1 MKTIHA
7 ILTALLCVT
16 CLSVWAICHSNIL
29 ISFRSGAAAAH
40 HTPLNSDASITD
52 SPKYMTYLPH
62 SGLHNQRIS
71 LINAMIIAHALN
83 RTLLMPEL
91 NIGSA
96 TFWADSNELAK
107 QLELCPTYIK
117 QNKKEASRRLRC
129 HVYRNYK
136 PLPVESIFDLSSA
149 HALDIYTEQR
159 SDMSRDYIHRHAS
172 AHQLN
177 ETVYSVQDP
186 FRYSYQ
192 IHDHDPNLYAFAQ
205 HEKMNDK
212 YLEHI
217 DLNELRSRPET
228 YMVFGSLFG
237 TSRLQLHEPEM
248 LWLREYL
255 HRTTALNHP
264 EIKHSSQ
271 KIIQALGDRYT
282 SVHLRQGDGI
292 FQKMATET
300 IAQVESALLSNLTMG
315 HVSNNNTKQVVQRLK
330 SATSVQERLKHCQSL
345 QGGAVLHQQDPQLEM
360 IYLATDATNPQQE
373 FPHMFD
379 RYPCLFTLSDFY
391 NAKILLQRKRHDKMD
406 SLLPPMIDAEIASH
420 ANLFIGTPKS
430 TYSAYVRYRNQHY
443 RVLDFFSQ

>member
-1 MKTIHA
+1 MKTVHTIT
-7 ILTALLCVT
+7 TALLCLA
-16 CLSVWAICHSNIL
+16 CLSIWAICRSNIL
-29 ISFRSGAAAAH
+29 
-40 HTPLNSDASITD
+40 TSIQSQAKLQHVTQD

-129 HVYRNYK
+129 HVYRKYK
-136 PLPVESIFDLSSA
+136 PLPVDSIFDLSSA
-149 HALDIYTEQR
+149 HALDIHTEQR

-192 IHDHDPNLYAFAQ
+192 IHDHDPDLYEFDHQ
-205 HEKMNDK
+205 DMNDK

-217 DLNELRSRPET
+217 TLNELRARPET
-228 YMVFGSLFG
+228 YLEFGSLFG
-237 TSRLQLHEPEM
+237 TSRLQLYEPEM
-248 LWLREYL
+248 IWLREYL
-255 HRTTALNHP
+255 HRTTGLNHP

-271 KIIQALGDRYT
+271 KIIQALGSRYT

-300 IAQVESALLSNLTMG
+300 IAQVESALSSNLTMG
-315 HVSNNNTKQVVQRLK
+315 HNNSNYINEQVMRRLK
-330 SATSVQERLKHCQSL
+330 STKSVQERLKQCQSAQHL
-345 QGGAVLHQQDPQLEM
+345 QDPQVEM
-360 IYLATDATNPQQE
+360 IYLATDASNPQQE
-373 FPHMFD
+373 FPQMFN

-391 NAKILLQRKRHDKMD
+391 NAKVLLQRKRHDKMD

>member
-1 MKTIHA
+1 
-7 ILTALLCVT
+7 
-16 CLSVWAICHSNIL
+16 
-29 ISFRSGAAAAH
+29 
-40 HTPLNSDASITD
+40 
-52 SPKYMTYLPH
+52 MTYLPH

-205 HEKMNDK
+205 HEEMNDK

-379 RYPCLFTLSDFY
+379 RYPCLFILSDFY

>member
-1 MKTIHA
+1 MKTIH
-7 ILTALLCVT
+7 IVITALLCGT
-16 CLSVWAICHSNIL
+16 CLSIWAICHSNIR
-29 ISFRSGAAAAH
+29 ISSIRPGAV
-40 HTPLNSDASITD
+40 TPQQNSHATHD

-96 TFWADSNELAK
+96 TFWTDSNELAK
-107 QLELCPTYIK
+107 QLELCPTYLK
-117 QNKKEASRRLRC
+117 QSKKEASRRLRC
-129 HVYRNYK
+129 HVYRQYK

-149 HALDIYTEQR
+149 HAVDIHTEQR

-177 ETVYSVQDP
+177 ETVYTVQDP

-192 IHDHDPNLYAFAQ
+192 IHDHDPNLYTFE
-205 HEKMNDK
+205 HEDMNDK

-217 DLNELRSRPET
+217 DLNELRSRHET
-228 YMVFGSLFG
+228 YLVFGSLFG

-255 HRTTALNHP
+255 HRTIGLGHP

-271 KIIQALGDRYT
+271 KIIEALGDRYT

-300 IAQVESALLSNLTMG
+300 IAQVESALLSNLTVG
-315 HVSNNNTKQVVQRLK
+315 HGNNKQLVQRLK
-330 SATSVQERLKHCQSL
+330 SVEALQERLEQCQSV
-345 QGGAVLHQQDPQLEM
+345 QGALQDPQLEM
-360 IYLATDATNPQQE
+360 IYLATDAANPQQE
-373 FPHMFD
+373 FSHMFD

-443 RVLDFFSQ
+443 RVLDFFS

>member
-1 MKTIHA
+1 MKNIHTI
-7 ILTALLCVT
+7 ITTLLCVA
-16 CLSVWAICHSNIL
+16 CLSTWAICHSNTV
-29 ISFRSGAAAAH
+29 ISIRSRAAKSQQ
-40 HTPLNSDASITD
+40 NNDATHN

-71 LINAMIIAHALN
+71 LINAMVIAHALN

-96 TFWADSNELAK
+96 TFWADANELAK
-107 QLELCPTYIK
+107 QLELCPTYVK
-117 QNKKEASRRLRC
+117 QNKEAGRRLRC
-129 HVYRNYK
+129 HVYRKYN

-149 HALDIYTEQR
+149 HALDIHTEQR

-172 AHQLN
+172 THQLN

-192 IHDHDPNLYAFAQ
+192 IHDHDPNLYAFKHQ
-205 HEKMNDK
+205 DLNDQ

-217 DLNELRSRPET
+217 DMNELRSRSET
-228 YMVFGSLFG
+228 YLVFGSLFG

-255 HRTTALNHP
+255 HRTTGLNHP
-264 EIKHSSQ
+264 EITYSSQ

-300 IAQVESALLSNLTMG
+300 IAQVESALLSNLTMSY
-315 HVSNNNTKQVVQRLK
+315 VSNNNSKSKQMVQRLK
-330 SATSVQERLKHCQSL
+330 STTSAQERLKQCRFA
-345 QGGAVLHQQDPQLEM
+345 QGVLQDPQLEM
-360 IYLATDATNPQQE
+360 IYLATDAANPQQE
-373 FPHMFD
+373 YPHMFD

-420 ANLFIGTPKS
+420 ADLFIGTPKS

>member
-1 MKTIHA
+1 MKTIHT
-7 ILTALLCVT
+7 IITTLLCVA
-16 CLSVWAICHSNIL
+16 CLSIWAICQSNTVMSI
-29 ISFRSGAAAAH
+29 RSGA
-40 HTPLNSDASITD
+40 TQPQQNSHVTHD
-52 SPKYMTYLPH
+52 SPKYITYLPH

-71 LINAMIIAHALN
+71 LINAMTIAHALN

-96 TFWADSNELAK
+96 TFWAESNELAK
-107 QLELCPTYIK
+107 QLELCPMYIR
-117 QNKKEASRRLRC
+117 QNKKEAGRRLRC
-129 HVYRNYK
+129 HAYRKYK

-149 HALDIYTEQR
+149 HALNIHTEQR
-159 SDMSRDYIHRHAS
+159 FDMSRDYIHRHAS

-192 IHDHDPNLYAFAQ
+192 IHDHDPNLYAFD
-205 HEKMNDK
+205 HEDMNDK

-217 DLNELRSRPET
+217 DLNELRARPET
-228 YMVFGSLFG
+228 YLVFGSLFG

-255 HRTTALNHP
+255 HRTTGLNHP
-264 EIKHSSQ
+264 KIKQSSQ

-292 FQKMATET
+292 FQKMAAET
-300 IAQVESALLSNLTMG
+300 IAQVESALLSNLTVVHG
-315 HVSNNNTKQVVQRLK
+315 NNNLNNRQVMQRLK
-330 SATSVQERLKHCQSL
+330 SITSVHERLKQCQSVQDVL
-345 QGGAVLHQQDPQLEM
+345 QNPQLEM
-360 IYLATDATNPQQE
+360 IYLATDAANPQQE

-391 NAKILLQRKRHDKMD
+391 NAKILLQRKRHDKID